1 MRWKQGSTVSTF
13 VSRNL
18 EGRFLKT
25 ENLCGGVRDP
35 CLALRAALSE
45 PGGHSEFIVRQA
57 REIIGKTAELF
68 WGNHDGIGAP
78 AVRQTLAGGSHWFGR
93 LFLEWT
99 RPGSIAFGYSD
110 SGTAQVLQLHLAQFK
125 ENPQMPGPKGRVSL
139 LSFRELKPPAPSG
152 ISELQL

>member
-1 MRWKQGSTVSTF
+1 MFPGRNGVPPIPPGVFGGNCLFSMRWKQGSTVSTF

-68 WGNHDGIGAP
+68 WGNHHRIGAP
-78 AVRQTLAGGSHWFGR
+78 AGRQTLAGGSHWLGR

-99 RPGSIAFGYSD
+99 RPGSIAFG
-110 SGTAQVLQLHLAQFK
+110 A
-125 ENPQMPGPKGRVSL
+125 
-139 LSFRELKPPAPSG
+139 
-152 ISELQL
+152 

>member
-18 EGRFLKT
+18 EDRFLKT

-68 WGNHDGIGAP
+68 WGNHHGIGAP
-78 AVRQTLAGGSHWFGR
+78 AVRQTLAGGSHWLGR

-99 RPGSIAFGYSD
+99 RPGSIAFG
-110 SGTAQVLQLHLAQFK
+110 V
-125 ENPQMPGPKGRVSL
+125 
-139 LSFRELKPPAPSG
+139 
-152 ISELQL
+152 